1 MIGRL
6 VLAALIA
13 GMAAGLI
20 YGGVQHVQTTPLIIA
35 AEAYETA
42 PAHDHGAAAVDPA
55 APAAHDHGAAATTDS
70 AAPAAHDHGEEE
82 WSPADGWPRTLST
95 TLSSVIAGA
104 GFALLLAG
112 ISLLTGILITPQNGL
127 IWGICGFLAVTVAP
141 GAGLSPELPGMP
153 AADLVSRQ
161 VWWLATIIASGI
173 GIFVI
178 ATRREIVW
186 LAAAVVLI
194 ALPHIIGA
202 PQPLT
207 HETAVP
213 AGLAASFAANT
224 IAASAVLWS
233 LIGLFL
239 GLALQKFG
247 KDVYAS

>member
-13 GMAAGLI
+13 GMAAGFI
-20 YGGVQHVQTTPLIIA
+20 YGGVQHVQTTPLILA
-35 AEAYETA
+35 AEVYETA
-42 PAHDHGAAAVDPA
+42 PAHDHAVAATQTTDAA
-55 APAAHDHGAAATTDS
+55 APAPAHEHE
-70 AAPAAHDHGEEE
+70 EEE
-82 WSPADGWPRTLST
+82 WAPADGWQRTLST
-95 TLSSVIAGA
+95 TLASMITGA

-112 ISLLTGILITPQNGL
+112 ISLLTGVPITPKNGL

-141 GAGLSPELPGMP
+141 GAGLAPELPGMP
-153 AADLVSRQ
+153 TADLVSRQ
-161 VWWLATIIASGI
+161 VWWVATIIATGA
-173 GIFVI
+173 GIFLI
-178 ATRREIVW
+178 ATRREFLW

>member
-13 GMAAGLI
+13 GMAAGFI
-20 YGGVQHVQTTPLIIA
+20 YGGVQHVQTTPLILA
-35 AEAYETA
+35 AEIYETV
-42 PAHDHGAAAVDPA
+42 PAHDHAAAAVDPA
-55 APAAHDHGAAATTDS
+55 APAET
-70 AAPAAHDHGEEE
+70 AAPAHEHEEDE
-82 WSPADGWPRTLST
+82 WAPADGWPRTLST
-95 TLSSVIAGA
+95 TVSSMITGA

-112 ISLLTGILITPQNGL
+112 VSLLTGLPITPKNGL
-127 IWGICGFLAVTVAP
+127 IWGICGFLAATVAP
-141 GAGLSPELPGMP
+141 GAGLAPELPGMP
-153 AADLVSRQ
+153 TADLVLRQ
-161 VWWLATIIASGI
+161 IWWVATIAATGAA
-173 GIFVI
+173 IFLI
-178 ATRREIVW
+178 ATRRELIW

-213 AGLAASFAANT
+213 ASLAASFAANT

-239 GLALQKFG
+239 GRALQKFG

>member
-13 GMAAGLI
+13 GMAAGFI
-20 YGGVQHVQTTPLIIA
+20 YGGVQHVQTTPLILA
-35 AEAYETA
+35 AEVYEAA
-42 PAHDHGAAAVDPA
+42 PAHDHGATATDPA
-55 APAAHDHGAAATTDS
+55 ATT
-70 AAPAAHDHGEEE
+70 APAHEHEEDE
-82 WSPADGWPRTLST
+82 WAPADGWPRTLST
-95 TLSSVIAGA
+95 TLASVITGA

-112 ISLLTGILITPQNGL
+112 ISLLTGVPITPQNGL
-127 IWGICGFLAVTVAP
+127 IWGICGFLAATVAP
-141 GAGLSPELPGMP
+141 GAGLAPELPGMP
-153 AADLVSRQ
+153 TADLVLRQ
-161 VWWLATIIASGI
+161 VWWVATIAATGAAIFLIAI
-173 GIFVI
+173 K
-178 ATRREIVW
+178 RELIW

>member
-1 MIGRL
+1 MIGRV

-13 GMAAGLI
+13 GIAAGFI
-20 YGGVQHVQTTPLIIA
+20 YGGVQHVQTTPLILA
-35 AEAYETA
+35 AEVYETA
-42 PAHDHGAAAVDPA
+42 PAHNDGVVTTDPA
-55 APAAHDHGAAATTDS
+55 APASEHK
-70 AAPAAHDHGEEE
+70 EE
-82 WSPADGWPRTLST
+82 WAPVDGWQRTLST
-95 TLSSVIAGA
+95 TLSSVITGA
-104 GFALLLAG
+104 GFAVLLAG
-112 ISLLTGILITPQNGL
+112 VSLLTGFPITPKNGL

-141 GAGLSPELPGMP
+141 GAGLAPELPGMP

-161 VWWLATIIASGI
+161 VWWVATVIATGI
-173 GIFVI
+173 GIFLI
-178 ATRREIVW
+178 ATRRELHW

-202 PQPLT
+202 PQPVT

-239 GLALQKFG
+239 GLVLQKFG

>member
-13 GMAAGLI
+13 GMAAGFI
-20 YGGVQHVQTTPLIIA
+20 YGGVQHVQTTPLILA

-42 PAHDHGAAAVDPA
+42 SAHGHAAAA
-55 APAAHDHGAAATTDS
+55 
-70 AAPAAHDHGEEE
+70 AAHDHGEEE
-82 WSPADGWPRTLST
+82 WAPADGWPRTLST

-104 GFALLLAG
+104 GFALLLVG
-112 ISLLTGILITPQNGL
+112 ISLLTDVPITPQNGL

-153 AADLVSRQ
+153 AGDLVLRQ

-173 GIFVI
+173 GIFLI
-178 ATRREIVW
+178 ATRRELIW

-213 AGLAASFAANT
+213 ASLAASFAANT

-247 KDVYAS
+247 KGVYAS

>member
-13 GMAAGLI
+13 GMAAGFI
-20 YGGVQHVQTTPLIIA
+20 YSGAQQALTTPLILA
-35 AEAYETA
+35 AEVYETA
-42 PAHDHGAAAVDPA
+42 PAHDHAAAATDPA
-55 APAAHDHGAAATTDS
+55 APAEAATP
-70 AAPAAHDHGEEE
+70 APEHEEEE
-82 WSPADGWPRTLST
+82 WAPADGWPRTLST
-95 TLSSVIAGA
+95 TISSMITGA

-112 ISLLTGILITPQNGL
+112 VSLLTGLPITPKNGL
-127 IWGICGFLAVTVAP
+127 IWGICGFLAATVAP
-141 GAGLSPELPGMP
+141 DAGLAPELPGMP
-153 AADLVSRQ
+153 TADLVSRQ
-161 VWWLATIIASGI
+161 VWWVATIIASGI
-173 GIFVI
+173 GIFLI
-178 ATRREIVW
+178 ATRRELLW

-213 AGLAASFAANT
+213 ASLAASFAANT

>member
-13 GMAAGLI
+13 GMAAGFI
-20 YGGVQHVQTTPLIIA
+20 YGGVQHVQTTPLILA
-35 AEAYETA
+35 AEVYETA
-42 PAHDHGAAAVDPA
+42 PAHDHGAAATP
-55 APAAHDHGAAATTDS
+55 APAHEHE
-70 AAPAAHDHGEEE
+70 EEE
-82 WSPADGWPRTLST
+82 WAPADGWQRTLST
-95 TLSSVIAGA
+95 TLASVITGA

-112 ISLLTGILITPQNGL
+112 ISLLTGVPITPRNGL
-127 IWGICGFLAVTVAP
+127 IWGVCGFLAVTVAP
-141 GAGLSPELPGMP
+141 GAGLAPELPGMP
-153 AADLVSRQ
+153 AGDLVLRQ
-161 VWWLATIIASGI
+161 VWWVATIAATGVA
-173 GIFVI
+173 IFLI
-178 ATRREIVW
+178 ATRRELIW

-224 IAASAVLWS
+224 IAASAVLWC

-247 KDVYAS
+247 RDVYAS

>member
-13 GMAAGLI
+13 GMAAGFI
-20 YGGVQHVQTTPLIIA
+20 YGGVQHVQTTPLILA
-35 AEAYETA
+35 AEVYETA
-42 PAHDHGAAAVDPA
+42 PAHDHAQAATAETAVTP
-55 APAAHDHGAAATTDS
+55 APAHE
-70 AAPAAHDHGEEE
+70 HGEEE
-82 WSPADGWPRTLST
+82 WAPADGWQRTLST
-95 TLSSVIAGA
+95 TVSSMITGA

-112 ISLLTGILITPQNGL
+112 VSLLTGLPITPKNGM
-127 IWGICGFLAVTVAP
+127 IWGICGFLAATVAP
-141 GAGLSPELPGMP
+141 GAGLAPELPGMP
-153 AADLVSRQ
+153 TADLVSRQ
-161 VWWLATIIASGI
+161 VWWVATIIASGI
-173 GIFVI
+173 GIFLI
-178 ATRREIVW
+178 ATRRELIW
-186 LAAAVVLI
+186 LAAAAVLI

-247 KDVYAS
+247 KDVYAT

>member
-20 YGGVQHVQTTPLIIA
+20 YGGVQHVQTTPLILA
-35 AEAYETA
+35 AEVYETA
-42 PAHDHGAAAVDPA
+42 PAHDHGAATTDPA
-55 APAAHDHGAAATTDS
+55 AIL
-70 AAPAAHDHGEEE
+70 APTEE
-82 WSPADGWPRTLST
+82 WAPVDGWQRTLST
-95 TLSSVIAGA
+95 TLSSVITGA
-104 GFALLLAG
+104 GFAVLLAG
-112 ISLLTGILITPQNGL
+112 ISLLTGFPITPKNGL

-141 GAGLSPELPGMP
+141 GAGLAPELPGMP
-153 AADLVSRQ
+153 AGDLVSRQ
-161 VWWLATIIASGI
+161 VWWVATVMATGI
-173 GIFVI
+173 GIFLI
-178 ATRREIVW
+178 ATRRELHW
-186 LAAAVVLI
+186 LAAAVILI

-202 PQPLT
+202 PQSLT

>member
-13 GMAAGLI
+13 GMAAGFI
-20 YGGVQHVQTTPLIIA
+20 YSGVQQVLTTPLILA
-35 AEAYETA
+35 AEVYETA
-42 PAHDHGAAAVDPA
+42 PAHDHAAAATDPA
-55 APAAHDHGAAATTDS
+55 APAEAAVTP
-70 AAPAAHDHGEEE
+70 APEHQEEE
-82 WSPADGWPRTLST
+82 WAPADGWPRTLST
-95 TLSSVIAGA
+95 TLASVITGA

-112 ISLLTGILITPQNGL
+112 ISLLTGVPITPQNGL
-127 IWGICGFLAVTVAP
+127 IWGICGFLAATVAP

-153 AADLVSRQ
+153 AGDLVLRQ
-161 VWWLATIIASGI
+161 VWWVATIIASAI
-173 GIFVI
+173 GIFLI
-178 ATRREIVW
+178 ATKRELIW

-247 KDVYAS
+247 RDAYAT

>member
-1 MIGRL
+1 MIGRI

-13 GMAAGLI
+13 GIAAGFI
-20 YGGVQHVQTTPLIIA
+20 YSGIQQVLTTPLILA
-35 AEAYETA
+35 AEVYETA
-42 PAHDHGAAAVDPA
+42 E
-55 APAAHDHGAAATTDS
+55 PAAHDHGTATSETTAAT
-70 AAPAAHDHGEEE
+70 APAAEVATPAPAHEHEAEE
-82 WSPADGWPRTLST
+82 WAPADGWPRTLST
-95 TLSSVIAGA
+95 TLASVIAGA

-112 ISLLTGILITPQNGL
+112 LSLLTGIPITPRNGL
-127 IWGICGFLAVTVAP
+127 IWGICGFLAFTLAP

-153 AADLVSRQ
+153 AGDLVARQ
-161 VWWLATIIASGI
+161 VWWVATILATGAGILLIAK
-173 GIFVI
+173 
-178 ATRREIVW
+178 RRELLW
-186 LAAAVVLI
+186 LAAAVALI

-213 AGLAASFAANT
+213 ASLAASFAANT

-247 KDVYAS
+247 KDAYAS

>member
-13 GMAAGLI
+13 GMAAGFI
-20 YGGVQHVQTTPLIIA
+20 YGGVQHVRTTPLILA
-35 AEAYETA
+35 AEVYETG
-42 PAHDHGAAAVDPA
+42 PAHDHL
-55 APAAHDHGAAATTDS
+55 AATADRATTPT
-70 AAPAAHDHGEEE
+70 PAHEHEKEE
-82 WSPADGWPRTLST
+82 WGPADGWPRTLST
-95 TLSSVIAGA
+95 TISSMITGA

-112 ISLLTGILITPQNGL
+112 ISLLTGLPITPKNGL
-127 IWGICGFLAVTVAP
+127 IWGICGFLAATVAP
-141 GAGLSPELPGMP
+141 GAGLAPELPGMP
-153 AADLVSRQ
+153 TADLVSRQ
-161 VWWLATIIASGI
+161 VWWVATIIATGA
-173 GIFVI
+173 GIFLI
-178 ATRREIVW
+178 ATRRELIW
-186 LAAAVVLI
+186 LPAAVVLI

>member
-13 GMAAGLI
+13 GMAAGFI
-20 YGGVQHVQTTPLIIA
+20 YGGVQHVRTTPLILA
-35 AEAYETA
+35 AEVYETA
-42 PAHDHGAAAVDPA
+42 PAHDHAEAATDPA
-55 APAAHDHGAAATTDS
+55 APAQTAITP
-70 AAPAAHDHGEEE
+70 APAHEHEQEE
-82 WSPADGWPRTLST
+82 WGPADGWQRTLST
-95 TLSSVIAGA
+95 TLASVITGA

-112 ISLLTGILITPQNGL
+112 ISLLTGVPITPQNGL

-141 GAGLSPELPGMP
+141 GVGLAPELPGMP
-153 AADLVSRQ
+153 AGDLVSRQ
-161 VWWLATIIASGI
+161 IWWVATIIASGI
-173 GIFVI
+173 GIFLI
-178 ATRREIVW
+178 STKRELIW
-186 LAAAVVLI
+186 LAVAVVLI